1 MVRKIIIF
9 LGLVVFMTNCSSR
22 KPLMQIESKEGQAIV
37 SGKIYVY
44 YNGVDV
50 SENVSVRFNELGPG
64 RFTYRTDSSHILL
77 THFPMG
83 ECYIAKLAYQGFK
96 INIPKEQSLV
106 TISSSD
112 SIYYLGDITFAWKG
126 ANHKVP
132 GAVLFGLL
140 GALIYKIPGAVLF
153 GLVGVILDDANPD
166 GKVDIYVESNPA
178 SMAVSISNKYGTQ
191 KPLKTNIMPAALLTA
206 DIKENITKN
215 IIKTYIYQFNLNDG
229 QSIQGKLF
237 KKTDDELYIIDKK
250 VVYIVKRVKLL
261 SITRD
266 SQDITEEA
274 LNDFEKLDISLFKYS
289 VRRIE

>member
-1 MVRKIIIF
+1 MVGKIIIF
-9 LGLVVFMTNCSSR
+9 LGLMVFLTNCGSR
-22 KPLMQIESKEGQAIV
+22 KPLMQIESKAGQAIV
-37 SGKIYVY
+37 AGKIYVY

-50 SENVSVRFNELGPG
+50 SENVSVGFNELGPG

-83 ECYIAKLAYQGFK
+83 ECYIANLAHRGFS
-96 INIPKEQSLV
+96 IGIPKEKSLV
-106 TISSSD
+106 TISSPD
-112 SIYYLGDITFAWKG
+112 SIYYLGDITIAWKG
-126 ANHKVP
+126 ANHKVH

-140 GALIYKIPGAVLF
+140 GALIYKIPGAMLF
-153 GLVGVILDDANPD
+153 GLIGVILDGANPD
-166 GKVDIYVESNPA
+166 GMADLYVESNPD

-191 KPLKTNIMPAALLTA
+191 KPLKTNIIPAALLTA

-237 KKTDDELYIIDKK
+237 KKTDDELCIIDKK

-266 SQDITEEA
+266 GQDITEEA
-274 LNDFEKLDISLFKYS
+274 LNDFQELDISLFKYT
-289 VRRIE
+289 VKRIE